1 MEMKLHFKNY
11 EIPTDLTT
19 YAMKMY
25 NVTKMA
31 AE

>member
-1 MEMKLHFKNY
+1 MKLNIENY

-25 NVTKMA
+25 NITLMA
-31 AE
+31 AK